1 MTKPSARANCFD
13 ASALVKVYAEEP
25 GSAIVREYFFHQAP
39 TRYTTPFCFY
49 EALNIL
55 KTKWRFRDQLSEAQ
69 YRSACFALT
78 AWFRSSSRYIKD
90 IDLTDIQVFNDV
102 QEIANKHS
110 LDISDAFQ
118 IVSVKS
124 GYFSALANESQTLL
138 ITADQGLATAARAE
152 GAKVWYIL
160 GEPPP

>member
-1 MTKPSARANCFD
+1 MTESSPRANCFD
-13 ASALVKVYAEEP
+13 ASALVKVYSEEP
-25 GSAIVREYFFHQAP
+25 GSAVVREYFFHQAL

-55 KTKWRFRDQLSEAQ
+55 KTKWLFRGQLSEAE
-69 YRSACFALT
+69 YRGACSALT

-90 IDLTDIQVFNDV
+90 IDFTNIQIFNDV
-102 QEIANKHS
+102 QQIACRHS
-110 LDISDAFQ
+110 LDLSDAFQ

-152 GAKVWYIL
+152 GAKAWYIL
-160 GEPPP
+160 GEPSP